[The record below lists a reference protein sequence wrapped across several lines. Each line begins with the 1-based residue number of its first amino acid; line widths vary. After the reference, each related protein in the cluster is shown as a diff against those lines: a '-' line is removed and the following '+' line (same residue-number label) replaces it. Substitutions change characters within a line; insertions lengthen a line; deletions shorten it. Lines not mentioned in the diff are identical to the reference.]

1 MLSLS
6 FTDRKT
12 ARDGLLGKQLHHN
25 TLHNFMERNQMTTI
39 RNGYTFLSDELHHKI
54 SETSKQFPNS
64 GCCEIISHLKTL
76 EPPILL
82 QSDRCQK
89 LSSDVDPVA
98 TNCRWS
104 QAIHRRQHHVA
115 SPNALWHIESI
126 HALIRW
132 VISWLLDLPNV
143 DSYIFN
149 FFERHTKMTHQADF
163 NATTYAP
170 PCSVSL
176 HSPESFQTFFFTKT
190 FFVLDLFLCKGA
202 STKTFSNFFRT
213 YVYLSPVPLSLLCFV
228 ILTHTTHTMLY
239 SNLIVI
245 IKRVRYLGLPGT

>member
-1 MLSLS
+1 MLSLG

-39 RNGYTFLSDELHHKI
+39 RNRYTFISDKLHHKI
-54 SETSKQFPNS
+54 SETSKQFLNS
-64 GCCEIISHLKTL
+64 GCCEIISHLKNL

-89 LSSDVDPVA
+89 FSSDIDPVA

-115 SPNALWHIESI
+115 SPNALWHIESN

-149 FFERHTKMTHQADF
+149 FFARHTKMTHQADF

-176 HSPESFQTFFFTKT
+176 YSPESFQTFFSLRRF
-190 FFVLDLFLCKGA
+190 LFWICFCARGHRQKHFQI
-202 STKTFSNFFRT
+202 FSGHMSI
-213 YVYLSPVPLSLLCFV
+213 YALYPSPSFAL
-228 ILTHTTHTMLY
+228 
-239 SNLIVI
+239 
-245 IKRVRYLGLPGT
+245 